1 MHAGW
6 MRNQET
12 PMPKISNPRISG
24 AEKKVTSNYIKAS
37 TF

>member
-1 MHAGW
+1 
-6 MRNQET
+6 MRNQEN
-12 PMPKISNPRISG
+12 PWMPKISNTRISG